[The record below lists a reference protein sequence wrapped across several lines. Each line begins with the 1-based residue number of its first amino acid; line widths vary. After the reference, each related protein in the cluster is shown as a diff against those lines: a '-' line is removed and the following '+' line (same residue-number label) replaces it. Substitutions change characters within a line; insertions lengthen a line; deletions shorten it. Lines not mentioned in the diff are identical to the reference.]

1 MSGRGLG
8 HTGGTID
15 KLSGIAGIR
24 TQLNPAAVRM
34 ILRQAGFCIFEQTE
48 RLAPADRKLYALR
61 DLSGAVESLPL
72 IVSSILSKKWAEGL
86 DGLVLDVKFGGGS
99 FMGPRPRAAELAK
112 ALLKVAKALGLKA
125 TAVLSAMD
133 QPLGQMVGNNLEI
146 LECIETLRGHGP
158 EDLNELTY
166 ALSRE
171 MLALAFPKRGR
182 FSRKE
187 FQERFASGDLAGRF
201 FHGLEF
207 QGADWNHP
215 RTLRMNSRAE
225 ILRAARSGYLQAV
238 EAKAIGEACMALGA
252 GRRAIGG
259 AIDPSV
265 GLALEKKVGDR
276 VRRGEKLGEVFFSA
290 KGPRAPVLRKLQAAF
305 SIGPRAP
312 RRLPVVSSIWKNH

>member
-1 MSGRGLG
+1 
-8 HTGGTID
+8 
-15 KLSGIAGIR
+15 
-24 TQLNPAAVRM
+24 
-34 ILRQAGFCIFEQTE
+34 
-48 RLAPADRKLYALR
+48 
-61 DLSGAVESLPL
+61 
-72 IVSSILSKKWAEGL
+72 
-86 DGLVLDVKFGGGS
+86 
-99 FMGPRPRAAELAK
+99 LAK

-187 FQERFASGDLAGRF
+187 FQERFAAGDLAGRF

-207 QGADWNHP
+207 QGADWNHS

-238 EAKAIGEACMALGA
+238 EAKAIGEVCMALGA
-252 GRRAIGG
+252 GRQAVG
-259 AIDPSV
+259 AKIDPAV
-265 GLALEKKVGDR
+265 GLALVKKVGDR
-276 VRRGEKLGEVFFSA
+276 VRRGEKLAEVFFSL
-290 KGPRAPVLRKLQAAF
+290 KGARTPLLRKIQGAF
-305 SIGPRAP
+305 RIGSRPPRK
-312 RRLPVVSSIWKNH
+312 LPLVSSILKNH